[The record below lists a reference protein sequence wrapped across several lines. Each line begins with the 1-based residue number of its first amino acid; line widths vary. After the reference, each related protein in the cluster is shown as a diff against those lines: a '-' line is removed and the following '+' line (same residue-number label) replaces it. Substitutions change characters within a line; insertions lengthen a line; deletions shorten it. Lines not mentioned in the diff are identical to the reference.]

1 MSKVGLLLIGIAIL
15 CAVLSIVLGFK
26 LDNML
31 FPFIIGF
38 LVVIGLVFLA
48 NIFRFA
54 KELAEA
60 FSSKVGF
67 LSTIKRIFLSI
78 YNSLDIFAVI
88 GQLVFYLLIVM
99 KTPTIFNSI
108 EQPKNF
114 KTKNV
119 AVIISFALQ
128 LIMTISRVVMRK
140 SMISEVTLL
149 LGVITA
155 FLIYDIRTDIEKK
168 KVDKYSYK

>member
-15 CAVLSIVLGFK
+15 CAILSIVLGFK

-38 LVVIGLVFLA
+38 LVVIGAVFFA

-60 FSSKVGF
+60 FSSRVGF
-67 LSTIKRIFLSI
+67 LTTIKRIFLSI
-78 YNSLDIFAVI
+78 YNSFDIFVVI

-99 KTPTIFNSI
+99 KTPTIFNS
-108 EQPKNF
+108 K
-114 KTKNV
+114 
-119 AVIISFALQ
+119 
-128 LIMTISRVVMRK
+128 
-140 SMISEVTLL
+140 
-149 LGVITA
+149 
-155 FLIYDIRTDIEKK
+155 
-168 KVDKYSYK
+168 